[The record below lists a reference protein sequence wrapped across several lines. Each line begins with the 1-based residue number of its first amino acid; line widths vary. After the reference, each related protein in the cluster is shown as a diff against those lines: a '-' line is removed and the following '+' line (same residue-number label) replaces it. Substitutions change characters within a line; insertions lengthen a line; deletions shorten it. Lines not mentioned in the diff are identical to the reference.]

1 MKTLIYW
8 AIILIFWFIAAE
20 FKFVPR
26 LFLPH
31 PLEVIGASRT
41 LLFIGAAATTLRAI
55 AGFVLGIL
63 LACLIHFMC
72 LLCKAEK
79 GMDAQ
84 FAGMRAVPVIAVMPL
99 FVVWFGFAETT
110 RLLIVT
116 LSSMAF
122 FIAPFHEA
130 YKQLG
135 REWTILKEQLSLSA
149 PAYYLQVVV
158 PGTLGSLLGTL
169 RVTLAVAFTISIASE
184 YIGAQIGLG
193 KFLDSA
199 RVTFNVPA
207 IFLAIIIASIIGILL
222 DKIITG
228 LYLKFVHWAGKD
240 AKA

>member
-1 MKTLIYW
+1 MKTAISC
-8 AIILIFWFIAAE
+8 IILAILWLIVTE
-20 FKFVPR
+20 SRVIPP

-31 PLEVIGASRT
+31 PKDVIGASRI
-41 LLFIGAAATTLRAI
+41 LLYEGAAATTLRAI
-55 AGFVLGIL
+55 TGFILGIL
-63 LACLIHFMC
+63 LAYFVHFVC
-72 LLCKAEK
+72 VLCKTEK

-99 FVVWFGFAETT
+99 FVVWFGFAETG
-110 RLLIVT
+110 RLLIVI

-130 YKQLG
+130 YKHLG
-135 REWTILKEQLSLSA
+135 REWTILKEQLSLS
-149 PAYYLQVVV
+149 PIAYYVQIVV

-193 KFLDSA
+193 RFLDSA

-207 IFLAIIIASIIGILL
+207 IFLAIIVASVIGILM
-222 DKIITG
+222 DKVVTS
-228 LYLKFVHWAGKD
+228 LFLKFVHWAGRD